1 MLNKKLVYIPLLLVN
16 GLIIGSASL
25 GWFLLPRTYDSSF
38 SIVIPESSGTVNTNL
53 GNANSIQETQP
64 ALSQQVETQ
73 TRILLSESVSAM
85 LLEKLT
91 PKEGSPAEKER
102 ALEPIRKAMGSI
114 KVKPV
119 TNSNILTVTVSDR
132 SPVEAQKLSIELL
145 QAYQIKLKELRNA
158 DLQERAALYDEPVK
172 EAAQTLEE
180 AETNLSRFKM
190 KSGLVSADE
199 QVKSSIGSMATLIN
213 AQALAISGQKQAEAR
228 TQALNTRLGMSPA
241 NAINSLRLSSYSPY
255 LKAREDLDAIE
266 RNLTVARSYFTED
279 SPRVTSL
286 LDRRQKL
293 QDLVESRVQEVAG
306 KKAEGSVD
314 STRMGLIGE
323 MITAEAESDAMRQG
337 AANLEKRLASMESSI
352 RGMGPNQVALAR
364 YQRRF
369 MVAEVAFQAL
379 TAQVQRT
386 RLDMF
391 SRYPNTQVLEAP
403 SLAVSPSSPKL
414 LFFLVGSVLSSI
426 LASAALLV
434 RARRVAPPI
443 TERDLKELGM
453 PIITRIPAIY
463 PTPKVHFQWLAS
475 LLPQDLKVLMVT
487 SSTSGEGKSYITKCL
502 AHVLSTS
509 GYSVLLLDADF
520 AKVSKA
526 KKVKKKVKV
535 SMGSNQVNLTDF
547 TPGSHKSLPSAQVKV
562 NSIRE
567 LKELVSAGRNI
578 YDWVLIDT
586 GPIQLTA
593 DAVAI
598 LKFVPNVLF
607 VVREGYVSYPLV
619 ANSINLLR
627 QMDLNLVG
635 CVFNGAKELAG
646 IGNGAYY
653 NSERLVGV
661 VSDKQ
666 LPSGQSKATHEDG

>member
-1 MLNKKLVYIPLLLVN
+1 VLNKKLIYIPLFLVN
-16 GLIIGSASL
+16 GLIIGTASL

-38 SIVIPESSGTVNTNL
+38 AIVIPESSGVVNTSL
-53 GNANSIQETQP
+53 GSANSIQETQP
-64 ALSQQVETQ
+64 AFSQQVETQ
-73 TRILLSESVSAM
+73 TRILLSEGVSTM
-85 LLEKLT
+85 LLEKLV
-91 PKEGSPAEKER
+91 PQEGSPAEKER
-102 ALEPIRKAMGSI
+102 ASKQFQRAMGSI

-132 SPVEAQKLSIELL
+132 SPIEAQKLSIELL
-145 QAYQIKLKELRNA
+145 QAYQIKLKQLRNE
-158 DLQERAALYDEPVK
+158 DLQERTALYDEPVK
-172 EAAQTLEE
+172 EAAQTLEQ
-180 AETNLSRFKM
+180 AETDLSRFKM

-228 TQALNTRLGMSPA
+228 TQALNARLGMTPA

-255 LKAREDLDAIE
+255 LKARADLDEIE
-266 RNLTVARSYFTED
+266 RNLTNARAYFTED
-279 SPRVTSL
+279 SPRISSL
-286 LDRRQKL
+286 LNRRQKL
-293 QDLVESRVQEVAG
+293 QELVESRVQEVAG

-314 STRMGLIGE
+314 STRMGLIGQ

-337 AANLEKRLASMESSI
+337 AANLEKRLASMERSV
-352 RGMGPNQVALAR
+352 RGMGPNQVELAR

-391 SRYPNTQVLEAP
+391 SRYPNVQVLEAP
-403 SLAVSPSSPKL
+403 SLSVSPSAPKL
-414 LFFLVGSVLSSI
+414 LFFLLGTVLSSV
-426 LASAALLV
+426 LASVALLV
-434 RARRVAPPI
+434 RARRLAPPI
-443 TERDLKELGM
+443 TEQALRELGM

-487 SSTSGEGKSYITKCL
+487 SSTSGEGKSHITKCL

-526 KKVKKKVKV
+526 KRVKV
-535 SMGSNQVNLTDF
+535 SKGNDPVNLTDF
-547 TPGSHKSLPSAQVKV
+547 TPRSNQSVPSAQVKV
-562 NSIRE
+562 SSIRE
-567 LKELVSAGRNI
+567 LKELVAAGRNI
-578 YDWVLIDT
+578 YDWVLVDT

-607 VVREGYVSYPLV
+607 IVREGYVSYPLV

-635 CVFNGAKELAG
+635 CVFNGAKELVG
-646 IGNGAYY
+646 VGNGAYY
-653 NSERLVGV
+653 ASERLVGV
-661 VSDKQ
+661 GSDKQ
-666 LPSGQSKATHEDG
+666 LPAPQGKSKDTYEDG

>member
-1 MLNKKLVYIPLLLVN
+1 MLKKKLVYIPLFLVN
-16 GLIIGSASL
+16 GLIIGAASL
-25 GWFLLPRTYDSSF
+25 SWFLLPRAYDSSF
-38 SIVIPESSGTVNTNL
+38 AIVIPDRSGTVNTNL
-53 GNANSIQETQP
+53 GNVNSIQETQP
-64 ALSQQVETQ
+64 AFSQQVETQ
-73 TRILLSESVSAM
+73 TRILLSEGVSKM
-85 LLEKLT
+85 LLAKAV
-91 PKEGSPAEKER
+91 PQEGSPAERAR
-102 ALEPIRKAMGSI
+102 ALNQLQKAIGSI
-114 KVKPV
+114 KIKPV
-119 TNSNILTVTVSDR
+119 ANSNILTVTVSDR
-132 SPVEAQKLSIELL
+132 SPLEAQKLSALLL
-145 QAYQIKLKELRNA
+145 QAYQIKLKQLRNA
-158 DLQERAALYDEPVK
+158 DLQERAALYDDPLRK
-172 EAAQTLEE
+172 AALALEK
-180 AETNLSRFKM
+180 AETNLARFKM

-199 QVKSSIGSMATLIN
+199 QVRSSIGSMANLIN
-213 AQALAISGQKQAEAR
+213 AQAMAISGQKQAAAR
-228 TQALNTRLGMSPA
+228 TQALNARLGTTPA
-241 NAINSLRLSSYSPY
+241 RAIESLRLSSYSPY
-255 LKAREDLDAIE
+255 LKARADLDEVE
-266 RNLTVARSYFTED
+266 RNLTNARAYFTED
-279 SPRVTSL
+279 SPRVSSL

-293 QDLVESRVQEVAG
+293 QELVESRVQEVAG
-306 KKAEGSVD
+306 KNADGTVD
-314 STRMGLIGE
+314 STRMGLIGQ
-323 MITAEAESDAMRQG
+323 MITAEAESEAMRQG
-337 AANLEKRLASMESSI
+337 AANLEKRLASMERSV
-352 RGMGPNQVALAR
+352 RGMGPNQVELAR

-379 TAQVQRT
+379 TAQAQRT

-391 SRYPNTQVLEAP
+391 SRYPNVQILEPPGLSA
-403 SLAVSPSSPKL
+403 SPSSPKL
-414 LFFLVGSVLSSI
+414 LFFIIGTFLSSVL
-426 LASAALLV
+426 ASVALLV
-434 RARRVAPPI
+434 RARRLAPPI

-520 AKVSKA
+520 AKVSKR
-526 KKVKKKVKV
+526 KGRKVKV
-535 SMGSNQVNLTDF
+535 SEQVNLTDF
-547 TPGSHKSLPSAQVKV
+547 TPGSHQSVPSAQVKV
-562 NSIRE
+562 SSIRE
-567 LKELVSAGRNI
+567 LQELVAAGRNI

-653 NSERLVGV
+653 ASERLVGV
-661 VSDKQ
+661 TSDKQ
-666 LPSGQSKATHEDG
+666 FQLPSPSGQSKATDEDG

>member
-1 MLNKKLVYIPLLLVN
+1 VLNKKLIYIPLFLVN
-16 GLIIGSASL
+16 GLIIGTASL

-38 SIVIPESSGTVNTNL
+38 AIVIPESAGAVNTNL
-53 GNANSIQETQP
+53 GSANSIQETQP

-73 TRILLSESVSAM
+73 TRILLSEGVSTM
-85 LLEKLT
+85 LSEKLV
-91 PKEGSPAEKER
+91 PKEGSPAEKEL
-102 ALEPIRKAMGSI
+102 ASEQLQKAMGSI

-132 SPVEAQKLSIELL
+132 SPIEAQKLSIELL
-145 QAYQIKLKELRNA
+145 QAYQIKLKQFRND
-158 DLQERAALYDEPVK
+158 DLQERAELYDEPVK
-172 EAAQTLEE
+172 EAAQTLEQAE
-180 AETNLSRFKM
+180 ANLSRFKM

-199 QVKSSIGSMATLIN
+199 QVKSSIGTMATLIN
-213 AQALAISGQKQAEAR
+213 AQALAISNQKQAEAR
-228 TQALNTRLGMSPA
+228 TQALNARLGMTPA
-241 NAINSLRLSSYSPY
+241 NAINSLRLSNYSPY
-255 LKAREDLDAIE
+255 LKARADLDEVE
-266 RNLTVARSYFTED
+266 RNLTNARAYFTED
-279 SPRVTSL
+279 SPRVSSL
-286 LDRRQKL
+286 LNRRQKL
-293 QDLVESRVQEVAG
+293 QELVESRVQEVAG

-314 STRMGLIGE
+314 STRMGLIGQ

-337 AANLEKRLASMESSI
+337 AANLEKRLASIESSV
-352 RGMGPNQVALAR
+352 RGMGPNQVELAR

-391 SRYPNTQVLEAP
+391 SRYPNVQVLEAP

-414 LFFLVGSVLSSI
+414 LFFLLGTVLSSL
-426 LASAALLV
+426 LASVALLV
-434 RARRVAPPI
+434 RARRLAPPI
-443 TERDLKELGM
+443 TERDLRELGM
-453 PIITRIPAIY
+453 PIITRIPAMY

-502 AHVLSTS
+502 AHILSTS

-520 AKVSKA
+520 AKVSKT
-526 KKVKKKVKV
+526 KV
-535 SMGSNQVNLTDF
+535 SKVNDQVNLTDF
-547 TPGSHKSLPSAQVKV
+547 TPGSNQSVPSAQVKV
-562 NSIRE
+562 HSIEE
-567 LKELVSAGRNI
+567 LKELVAAGRNV

-598 LKFVPNVLF
+598 LQFVPNVLF
-607 VVREGYVSYPLV
+607 IVREGYVSYPLV

-653 NSERLVGV
+653 ASERLVGV
-661 VSDKQ
+661 GSDKQ
-666 LPSGQSKATHEDG
+666 LPAPQGQSKATQEDG

>member
-1 MLNKKLVYIPLLLVN
+1 VLNKKLIYIPLFLVN
-16 GLIIGSASL
+16 GLIIGTASL

-38 SIVIPESSGTVNTNL
+38 AIVIPESSGVVNTSL
-53 GNANSIQETQP
+53 GSANSIQETQP
-64 ALSQQVETQ
+64 AFSQQVETQ
-73 TRILLSESVSAM
+73 TRILLSEGVSTM
-85 LLEKLT
+85 LLEKLV
-91 PKEGSPAEKER
+91 PQEGSPAEKER
-102 ALEPIRKAMGSI
+102 ASKQFQRAMGSI

-132 SPVEAQKLSIELL
+132 SPIEAQKLSIELL
-145 QAYQIKLKELRNA
+145 QAYQIKLKQLRNE
-158 DLQERAALYDEPVK
+158 DLQERTALYDEPVK
-172 EAAQTLEE
+172 EAAQTLEQ
-180 AETNLSRFKM
+180 AETDLSRFKM

-228 TQALNTRLGMSPA
+228 TQALNARLGMTPA

-255 LKAREDLDAIE
+255 LKARADLDEIE
-266 RNLTVARSYFTED
+266 RNLTNARAYFTED
-279 SPRVTSL
+279 SPRISSL
-286 LDRRQKL
+286 LNRRQKL
-293 QDLVESRVQEVAG
+293 QELVESRVQEVAG
-306 KKAEGSVD
+306 KEAEGSVD
-314 STRMGLIGE
+314 STRMGLIGQ

-337 AANLEKRLASMESSI
+337 AANLEKRLASMERSV
-352 RGMGPNQVALAR
+352 RGMGPNQVELAR

-391 SRYPNTQVLEAP
+391 SRYPNVQVLEAP
-403 SLAVSPSSPKL
+403 SLSVSPSAPKL
-414 LFFLVGSVLSSI
+414 LFFLLGTVLSSV
-426 LASAALLV
+426 LASVALLV
-434 RARRVAPPI
+434 RARRLAPPI
-443 TERDLKELGM
+443 TEQALRELGM

-487 SSTSGEGKSYITKCL
+487 SSTSGEGKSHITKCL

-526 KKVKKKVKV
+526 KRVKV
-535 SMGSNQVNLTDF
+535 SKGNDPVNLTDF
-547 TPGSHKSLPSAQVKV
+547 TPRSNQSVPSAQVKV
-562 NSIRE
+562 SSIRE
-567 LKELVSAGRNI
+567 LKELVAAGRNI
-578 YDWVLIDT
+578 YDWVLVDT

-607 VVREGYVSYPLV
+607 IVREGYVSYPLV

-635 CVFNGAKELAG
+635 CVFNGAKELVG
-646 IGNGAYY
+646 VGNGAYY
-653 NSERLVGV
+653 ASERLVGV
-661 VSDKQ
+661 GSDKQ
-666 LPSGQSKATHEDG
+666 LPAPQGKSKDTYEDG